1 MMLQDRSNT
10 LTTAQFQQKLNQV
23 LMEANNSPILAD
35 VYSSFQAASP
45 QVYLPI
51 DREKAMKLGVDVNDI
66 SDALQGTF
74 GYTYV
79 NDFNKYGQTYKVEFQ
94 SAPEYR
100 DDISDVSK
108 VYLRNSSGKM
118 VPLSALVTP
127 EFRFVPQYL
136 QRFNMYQSILV
147 NGAPSYGH
155 SSGQAM
161 AEMERIVRKV
171 DPSLSVAWTDM
182 SYQEKRTGNQTVI
195 VFALALL
202 FIYLFLVAQYE
213 SWMLPVAVVLSVPI
227 AFLGA
232 VGSLW
237 LLGIENNIYTQVGFV
252 LLFGIAC
259 KTAILIVEFAKEQH
273 EAGKDLYEAAEYAAR
288 LRFRSVLMTA
298 VTFVL
303 GTYPLVIATGACAVS
318 RRSLGTTVFGGMTLS
333 VVVGTILIP
342 VFFVFTQLIVEKV
355 CGTKKTDVKK

>member
-1 MMLQDRSNT
+1 
-10 LTTAQFQQKLNQV
+10 
-23 LMEANNSPILAD
+23 
-35 VYSSFQAASP
+35 
-45 QVYLPI
+45 
-51 DREKAMKLGVDVNDI
+51 
-66 SDALQGTF
+66 
-74 GYTYV
+74 
-79 NDFNKYGQTYKVEFQ
+79 
-94 SAPEYR
+94 
-100 DDISDVSK
+100 
-108 VYLRNSSGKM
+108 
-118 VPLSALVTP
+118 
-127 EFRFVPQYL
+127 
-136 QRFNMYQSILV
+136 
-147 NGAPSYGH
+147 
-155 SSGQAM
+155 M

-182 SYQEKRTGNQTVI
+182 SYQEKQTGNQTVI

-213 SWMLPVAVVLSVPI
+213 SWMLPVSVILSVPI

-232 VGSLW
+232 VGSLF

-273 EAGKDLYEAAEYAAR
+273 EAGTDLYEAAEYAAR

-318 RRSLGTTVFGGMTLS
+318 RRSLGTTVFGGMLLS

-355 CGTKKTDVKK
+355 CRTKKS

>member
-1 MMLQDRSNT
+1 
-10 LTTAQFQQKLNQV
+10 
-23 LMEANNSPILAD
+23 
-35 VYSSFQAASP
+35 
-45 QVYLPI
+45 
-51 DREKAMKLGVDVNDI
+51 
-66 SDALQGTF
+66 
-74 GYTYV
+74 
-79 NDFNKYGQTYKVEFQ
+79 
-94 SAPEYR
+94 
-100 DDISDVSK
+100 
-108 VYLRNSSGKM
+108 
-118 VPLSALVTP
+118 
-127 EFRFVPQYL
+127 
-136 QRFNMYQSILV
+136 
-147 NGAPSYGH
+147 
-155 SSGQAM
+155 M

-182 SYQEKRTGNQTVI
+182 SYQEKQTGNQTVI

-232 VGSLW
+232 VVSLW
-237 LLGIENNIYTQVGFV
+237 LLGIDNNIYTQVGFV

-259 KTAILIVEFAKEQH
+259 KTAILIVEFAKEQY
-273 EAGKDLYEAAEYAAR
+273 EAGKGVYEAAEYAAK

-303 GTYPLVIATGACAVS
+303 GTYPLVIASGACSVS

-342 VFFVFTQLIVEKV
+342 VFFVFTQLIVNKA
-355 CGTKKTDVKK
+355 CGKKNS

>member
-1 MMLQDRSNT
+1 
-10 LTTAQFQQKLNQV
+10 
-23 LMEANNSPILAD
+23 
-35 VYSSFQAASP
+35 
-45 QVYLPI
+45 
-51 DREKAMKLGVDVNDI
+51 
-66 SDALQGTF
+66 
-74 GYTYV
+74 
-79 NDFNKYGQTYKVEFQ
+79 
-94 SAPEYR
+94 
-100 DDISDVSK
+100 
-108 VYLRNSSGKM
+108 
-118 VPLSALVTP
+118 
-127 EFRFVPQYL
+127 
-136 QRFNMYQSILV
+136 
-147 NGAPSYGH
+147 
-155 SSGQAM
+155 
-161 AEMERIVRKV
+161 
-171 DPSLSVAWTDM
+171 M
-182 SYQEKRTGNQTVI
+182 SYQEKLAGSQVVI

-213 SWMLPVAVVLSVPI
+213 SWMLPVSVVLSVPI

-273 EAGKDLYEAAEYAAR
+273 EAGKGLYEAAEYAAR

-318 RRSLGTTVFGGMTLS
+318 RRSLGTTVFGGMTLA

-355 CGTKKTDVKK
+355 CRTKKS